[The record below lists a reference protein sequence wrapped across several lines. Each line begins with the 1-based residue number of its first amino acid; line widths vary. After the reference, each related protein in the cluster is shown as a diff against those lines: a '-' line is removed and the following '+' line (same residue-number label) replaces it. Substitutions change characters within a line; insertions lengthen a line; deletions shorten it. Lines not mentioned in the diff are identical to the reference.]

1 MFTNDK
7 EKQYLDFVLF
17 EDFYDTVTDC
27 GFYFLVM
34 TLSSFKVYSYNQLII
49 DYAFKYFNF

>member
-34 TLSSFKVYSYNQLII
+34 TLSSFKVYSV
-49 DYAFKYFNF
+49 